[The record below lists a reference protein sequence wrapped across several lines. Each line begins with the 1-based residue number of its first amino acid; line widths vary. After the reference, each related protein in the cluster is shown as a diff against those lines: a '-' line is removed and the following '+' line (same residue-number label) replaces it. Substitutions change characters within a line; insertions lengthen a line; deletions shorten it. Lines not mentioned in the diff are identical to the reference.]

1 MFEFINQNS
10 AIIAIPGLLVA
21 MFALLPI
28 KSWRR
33 RIPLYSG
40 VAIAGIV
47 AILVLQPGDST
58 VASDSEARSLI
69 VSGKPVFVEFFSNTC
84 AACLVSEPIVRSLE
98 EEASDEVLFLKLD
111 VRDSIASQLIRDYRA
126 FVTPTFLVIGRDGE
140 VIWRQAGGL
149 LKKSAALE
157 ALDSA

>member
-10 AIIAIPGLLVA
+10 AVIAIPGLLVA

>member
-10 AIIAIPGLLVA
+10 AVIAIPGFLVA
-21 MFALLPI
+21 MFALLPVR
-28 KSWRR
+28 SWRR

-157 ALDSA
+157 ALEDA

>member
-10 AIIAIPGLLVA
+10 AVIAIPGLLVA

-40 VAIAGIV
+40 VAIVGIV